1 MGLIYAGEDEGDK
14 SLDLLKCLLLFRVLS
29 DAEYLPRFSI
39 VALGYT
45 HILYSDHRLDN
56 RKSPPNSAFAQRQL
70 LRVVFTGACYLGSAV
85 PSCTRCTKLVGLNAL
100 EFLGTGCPCC

>member
-1 MGLIYAGEDEGDK
+1 MGLIYVGEGEGDK

-45 HILYSDHRLDN
+45 HTVFRSPSGQLKISAKFHENSGCQRLVLTA
-56 RKSPPNSAFAQRQL
+56 RKF
-70 LRVVFTGACYLGSAV
+70 
-85 PSCTRCTKLVGLNAL
+85 
-100 EFLGTGCPCC
+100 